1 MYYVIVSG
9 KRKSKQAKNIVEDL
23 KEKLNSRGIN
33 YKFCL
38 SEYEGHSVELAKW
51 ASQQED
57 CQALIAVGGD
67 GTFYEVLN
75 GMDTKKIPLGLIP
88 AGTGNDFART
98 LGIGIDIDECLD
110 NIIGKEPD
118 YVDYMKI
125 GDKKAFNLIGTGF
138 DIQLLKREIK
148 LRKVFKSK
156 ISYHIALLQ
165 TILLAKFH
173 NIRFKIDDGEWI
185 EKKIFMVD
193 CLNGRWGG
201 GMLPLWLEANPFD
214 GYIDFMYIDKFNKFK
229 LLPLLL
235 KFKKGDL
242 PKTKYVHHVKCKKV
256 ELEVE
261 SNLESN
267 LDGEL
272 LHLFPNVIEIVHK
285 ELKLFKSLKDPIDP
299 YELLNNK
306 KKRKKTA

>member
-9 KRKSKQAKNIVEDL
+9 KKKSKQSKHVIENL
-23 KEKLNSRGIN
+23 KEKLELRKIE
-33 YKFCL
+33 YKFCI
-38 SEYEGHSVELAKW
+38 SEYEGHSIELAKW
-51 ASQQED
+51 ASQQDD
-57 CQALIAVGGD
+57 CKAIIAVGGD

-98 LGIGIDIDECLD
+98 LGIGLDIDECLD

-138 DIQLLKREIK
+138 DIQLLKREKK
-148 LRKVFKSK
+148 LRKIFKSK
-156 ISYHIALLQ
+156 ISYRIALLQ
-165 TILLAKFH
+165 TILLSKFH
-173 NIRFKIDDGEWI
+173 KIKFRIDDGEVV
-185 EKKIFMVD
+185 EKKVFMVD
-193 CLNGRWGG
+193 CCNGKWGG
-201 GMLPLWLEANPFD
+201 GMLPLWLEADPFD
-214 GYIDFMYIDKFNKFK
+214 GYIDFMYIDTFNKFK

-242 PKTKYVHHVKCKKV
+242 PKTKYVQHYKCKKV
-256 ELEVE
+256 EIEVE

-272 LHLFPNVIEIVHK
+272 SHLFPNVIEIVHK
-285 ELKLFKSLKDPIDP
+285 ELKIFKSLKELIDP
-299 YELLNNK
+299 YELLRNK